1 MSNPERTSNP
11 AKQTTGSGSGSG
23 SGFGSGR
30 DPVRE
35 KVITSIAAQ
44 VRRYPDLVIDTTLD
58 ESSGR
63 DAAFAHAITDAVL
76 RRWLTLEHILNLGM
90 RTPMGGI
97 EADVRAILMVGAAQL
112 LFLDKVPPHA
122 AIDQSVRDAKERV
135 RAGAGGLVNA
145 ALRRVAELRGERIE
159 RPTDWASRKDLLV
172 RSDGGAIQL
181 TRDCLPDELYLRLA
195 IQTSHPS
202 GLIKRWITLHGE
214 EVAAAIALKATAP
227 APTVVNTEMDG
238 GTRERLIE
246 ARNAWA
252 HEEADSLVWG
262 SDRAHLQK
270 LLAST
275 KLWVQDPSS
284 AHVVRFLAKQ
294 VDAGRVRNVVD
305 LCAGQGTKT
314 RQLLN
319 AFPNAKIY
327 AAEVDERRL
336 RVLEATFAN
345 ERRVRVVHAD
355 ELRANAA
362 EVGADFVL
370 LDVPCSNSGVLAR
383 RVEARYRLNGKA
395 VAELVAIQQGIM
407 ATGASLLKKGG
418 LLAYSTCSIEP
429 EEDQAQ
435 REWVCGTMQFEMIA
449 ESLTL
454 PAGMPGGAPESARD
468 GSYVFLARS
477 ISGA

>member
-1 MSNPERTSNP
+1 MSNPERTSNR
-11 AKQTTGSGSGSG
+11 AKQANGPGS
-23 SGFGSGR
+23 GSGR

-58 ESSGR
+58 DSTGR

-122 AIDQSVRDAKERV
+122 AIDQSVRDAKARV

-159 RPTDWASRKDLLV
+159 RPADWSSRKNLLV

-202 GLIKRWITLHGE
+202 GLIKRWISLHGE
-214 EVAAAIALKATAP
+214 EAAAAMALKATAP
-227 APTVVNTEMDG
+227 APTIVNTEMDG
-238 GTRERLIE
+238 ATRERLIQ
-246 ARNAWA
+246 AKNAWA
-252 HEEADSLVWG
+252 HDEADSLVWG

-314 RQLLN
+314 RQLLK

-336 RVLEATFAN
+336 RILDETFAS
-345 ERRVRVVHAD
+345 ERRVRVLHAD
-355 ELRANAA
+355 ELRGNAS

-407 ATGASLLKKGG
+407 TTGASLLKPGG
-418 LLAYSTCSIEP
+418 LIAYSTCSIEP
-429 EEDQAQ
+429 EEDQQQ
-435 REWVCGTMQFEMIA
+435 REWLCKTLRFAMVA

-454 PAGMPGGAPESARD
+454 PAGAPGGAPESARD
-468 GSYVFLARS
+468 GSYVVLMRA
-477 ISGA
+477 ISGGER